1 MTGARLRGAMD
12 GDVRA
17 FFITTHNHH
26 TQQARKQVVLY
37 RLRTRYQAP
46 GSIKMYTTL
55 RAQQPH
61 FCLGK
66 ES

>member
-37 RLRTRYQAP
+37 RLRTQAL

-61 FCLGK
+61 FFLGK